1 MVRQRTLLICSLYML
16 GGLVC
21 ASQFVHS
28 VRAGLGLLLL
38 TIVLGILPLWLQK
51 EVFSRSLVLV
61 GLACLCT
68 GFMYY
73 IWTEQRNTS
82 VLPEAANAAFTGRIE
97 SPVVFDGNR
106 CKFTLRINS
115 LEDKELLRSE
125 KVQATLYFRDKAS
138 RNEAE
143 KVLGYGTELA
153 GPIELMIPSSPT
165 NPESFDYPAYLHWQR
180 IHRLGKIMDMRS
192 LSYREAKLNFTVA
205 MMSSQR
211 WLADRVSSLFAP
223 EAAGLLSGML
233 LGAVDDIDPDTYA
246 TFSSLGLTHIV
257 AISGQHIALLS
268 AGVLYVLRLCG
279 VTKRRAY
286 ITLALFLPLYV
297 IMSGSS
303 ASAVRALIMGEFVL
317 LALIVGRLK
326 DGWNLLGAAFLLM
339 IGYDPY
345 YIHNVGFQLSYL
357 VTFGLL
363 VFVPPIMNKCTAGS
377 LAIRS
382 LIAVTIAATLVS
394 FPLTIY
400 YFHVYSFL
408 SPMINFL
415 FVPFVSILIAPL
427 SVVSIILGSVHPAL
441 GFLTSKIVDILLLP
455 ALRLL
460 RIIEQDYSL
469 RFAFESPSLWWML
482 GYFGWLIFLTAW
494 LYDRITFNWK
504 TKTCLVLFP
513 ALLFGMLFFSWPK
526 KEVVV
531 TFLDVG
537 QGDAI
542 VIETPGRTVLIDGG
556 GPPLLF
562 GEQAWERRREPF
574 NPVKSTVIPFLHA
587 KGISSLDLVVMT
599 HGDSD
604 HIGGISYL
612 LEHMPVRQ
620 VMVNGLPARTEIEKK
635 VNELLHYKRIPILK
649 AKQGQVWSEEPGI
662 VWRVLNPVRVLSP
675 EGEDNAYSVVLWLE
689 AYGSTF
695 LFTGDLEQ
703 EGEMRLLHEKAVG
716 TVDVLKVGHHG
727 SRTSTSKP
735 WEEALS
741 PKLSVISAGK
751 KNRYGHPHREVIER
765 LETNGSIIL
774 RTDRCGAAVVRV
786 REGALTYKT
795 MESNA
800 GCR

>member
-1 MVRQRTLLICSLYML
+1 MMRQRTLLVYSLYML
-16 GGLVC
+16 GGLIC

-38 TIVLGILPLWLQK
+38 TTVLGIFPLYLRK
-51 EVFSRSLVLV
+51 EVFPRSLVLI
-61 GLACLCT
+61 GLVFLCV

-73 IWTEQRNTS
+73 IWTDQRNIS
-82 VLPEAANAAFTGRIE
+82 LLPEAANVTFTGRIE
-97 SPVVFDGNR
+97 SAVIFDGNQ
-106 CKFTLRINS
+106 CKFILRLDRLDS
-115 LEDKELLRSE
+115 KELLRPE
-125 KVQATLYFRDKAS
+125 QVQTTLYFRDKAS

-143 KVLGYGTELA
+143 KVLGYGTELT
-153 GPIELMIPSSPT
+153 GPIELTIPASPT

-192 LSYREAKLNFTVA
+192 LSYQEAKLNFTGT

-211 WLADRVSSLFAP
+211 WLADRAFTLFTP
-223 EAAGLLSGML
+223 ETAGLLAGML
-233 LGAVDDIDPDTYA
+233 LGAVDDIDPDVYG
-246 TFSSLGLTHIV
+246 TFSSLGLTHII
-257 AISGQHIALLS
+257 AISGQHITLLS
-268 AGVLYVLRLCG
+268 AGLLYVLRLCG

-286 ITLALFLPLYV
+286 IMTALFLPLYV

-303 ASAVRALIMGEFVL
+303 ASAVRALVMGEFVL
-317 LALIVGRLK
+317 LALLVGRLK

-363 VFVPPIMNKCTAGS
+363 VFVPPIMNKCTFVP

-382 LIAVTIAATLVS
+382 LSAITIAATLVS

-400 YFHVYSFL
+400 YFHIYSFL
-408 SPMINFL
+408 SPLINFL
-415 FVPFVSILIAPL
+415 FVPFVSILVAPL
-427 SVVSIILGSVHPAL
+427 AVVSIILGSVHPAL
-441 GFLTSKIVDILLLP
+441 GFLTSKVVDILLLP

-469 RFAFESPSLWWML
+469 RFAFESPSLWWMV
-482 GYFGWLIFLTAW
+482 GYLCWLIFLTAW

-504 TKTCLVLFP
+504 TKICLVLFP
-513 ALLFGMLFFSWPK
+513 VLLFGMLFFSWPK

-556 GPPLLF
+556 GPPLRF
-562 GEQAWERRREPF
+562 GEQLWEKRREPF
-574 NPVKSTVIPFLHA
+574 NPVKSTVVPFLHA

-620 VMVNGLPARTEIEKK
+620 VLVNGLAARTEIEKK
-635 VNELLHYKRIPILK
+635 VNELLHYKRIPIME
-649 AKQGQVWSEEPGI
+649 AKQGQVWNEEPGI
-662 VWRVLNPVRVLSP
+662 VWRVLNPVRTFSP

-716 TVDVLKVGHHG
+716 PVDVLKVGHHG

-735 WEEALS
+735 WVEALS
-741 PKLSVISAGK
+741 PRLSVISAGK

-765 LETNGSIIL
+765 LTTNGSVIL

-795 MESNA
+795 IESTI